1 MMLTTMMRKKLLFLC
16 TLLVSSTMAWA
27 EVTWSY
33 SAGALTIGGSGAMD
47 DYASFDKTP
56 WGIWLKSE
64 TLDATAIHS
73 ISIGADVTHI
83 GNNAFNGC
91 SSLASVTIPANVTS
105 IGNYA
110 FQDCGNLTTVIFRA
124 PALTNYGTTPFDGCS
139 QLEIIYVPTEA
150 AVTTYSSNSG
160 WGKTFMAIGKELT
173 ANFVNGAY
181 WCTYYNGYINA
192 DVDDNTTVY
201 TVSVSGTNATL
212 HEIEDGNIKA
222 EEAVVLKSTQET
234 ITLTYNTDETTGD
247 FSTNELKGVDMA
259 TAKAAYT
266 AAHPEAVVY
275 YTLANEGGLG
285 FYQYIGTTLGANK
298 AFLPLDAAVGSAPE
312 FYLFSF
318 DDNMT
323 TGVNDVRSKMAEG
336 RGEYYNLNG
345 QRVAQPTKGLYIVN
359 GRKLLVP

>member
-33 SAGALTIGGSGAMD
+33 SAGELTIGGTGAMA
-47 DYASFDKTP
+47 DYESFDKTP
-56 WGIWLKSE
+56 WGIWLNGQ
-64 TLDATAIHS
+64 TLDATAIYS
-73 ISIGADVTHI
+73 ISIGDGVTHI

-91 SSLASVTIPANVTS
+91 TSLESVTIPANVTS

-110 FQDCGNLTTVIFRA
+110 FKDCGNLTTVIFGA

-139 QLEIIYVPTEA
+139 KLEIIYVPTEA

-160 WGKTFMAIGKELT
+160 WGKSFVAIGKELT
-173 ANFVNGAY
+173 ANFADGAY

-201 TVSVSGTNATL
+201 TVSVSGSNATL
-212 HEIEDGNIKA
+212 HEIADGNIKA
-222 EEAVVLKSTQET
+222 GQAVVLKSTTST

-247 FSTNELKGVDMA
+247 FSDNELKGVDMA
-259 TAKAAYT
+259 TAISTSDYSDK
-266 AAHPEAVVY
+266 VI
-275 YTLANEGGLG
+275 YTLAAEGGTLG
-285 FYQYIGTTLGANK
+285 FYQYTGDNLGANK
-298 AFLPLDAAVGSAPE
+298 AFLPLDAAVSARE

-318 DDNMT
+318 DDDMT

-345 QRVAQPTKGLYIVN
+345 QRVNKPTKGLYLVG